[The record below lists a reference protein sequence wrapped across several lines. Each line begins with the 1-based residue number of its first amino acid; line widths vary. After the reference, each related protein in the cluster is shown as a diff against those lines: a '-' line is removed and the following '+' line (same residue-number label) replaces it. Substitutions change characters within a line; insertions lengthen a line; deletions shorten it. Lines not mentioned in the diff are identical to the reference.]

1 MPWQQGRPPA
11 SWAVRPGARRGDGG
25 NGFSGIL
32 HLDFRSPLQER
43 YWQAGVGL
51 AEVPQDS
58 QGLEH
63 SACEERL
70 RELGLSSPEKGRLG
84 EDLIPA
90 CQYRRGGHGEYRA
103 SLFTVVHGGRTKDKG
118 WKVEEERFSQDIR
131 NPFFPRSSAKCWNR
145 SPREVVQS
153 LSLGVFQLTLNQALN
168 NLV

>member
-1 MPWQQGRPPA
+1 M
-11 SWAVRPGARRGDGG
+11 
-25 NGFSGIL
+25 
-32 HLDFRSPLQER
+32 
-43 YWQAGVGL
+43 GL
-51 AEVPQDS
+51 AEGPQDS

-63 SACEERL
+63 SAGEERL

-103 SLFTVVHGGRTKDKG
+103 SLFTVVHGGRTKDNG

-153 LSLGVFQLTLNQALN
+153 LSLGGFQTRTESSLEQLGLTLL
-168 NLV
+168 